1 MTKLGLAFL
10 AVVIMTRAI
19 VAYAEGESPDIE
31 GAIQEEPVADKTRWV
46 TLGIGLAD
54 VPSNAGARIRNRRK
68 ACASEIEN
76 FPVRNAVPKE
86 DVTIAPRS
94 GSRLG
99 PSLCNQLQRLTRQEV
114 GCSYAVSQV
123 GQRGVT

>member
-10 AVVIMTRAI
+10 AVVIMTWAI

-54 VPSNAGARIRNRRK
+54 VPSNAGSRIRNRRK

-76 FPVRNAVPKE
+76 FPVRNTVPKE

-94 GSRLG
+94 GAARDAMGGVVVDEARLG
-99 PSLCNQLQRLTRQEV
+99 PSLCNQF
-114 GCSYAVSQV
+114 SD
-123 GQRGVT
+123 